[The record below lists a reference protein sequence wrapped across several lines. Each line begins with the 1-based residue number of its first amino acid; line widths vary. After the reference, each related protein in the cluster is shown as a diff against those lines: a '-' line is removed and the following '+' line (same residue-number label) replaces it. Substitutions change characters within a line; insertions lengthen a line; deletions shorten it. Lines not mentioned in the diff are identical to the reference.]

1 MRLIKKDKG
10 DYNLVSKRIVQVGNK
25 YRVESKKGRN
35 MGEYS
40 NEKEAQERLRQIE
53 YFKKEDWMDTLK
65 TVGAVTSTT
74 AGIKTF
80 PTYGKK
86 KKKKKL
92 LKAKLAKNTRRISI
106 RNVTFEQKTP
116 VPIEEIQKDFQN
128 WESACDAL
136 RGKALGL
143 SGGGTGKQRS
153 LYDMV
158 LRHGSAAREG
168 RAAKTGMGPLL
179 SQMMPIF
186 DKSGGFTKDDE
197 KILKGLKDKM
207 LSVHKN
213 NNPANMSFTG
223 GASNP
228 VKGENDKYK
237 RSGEKVYYGHYRTP
251 IYVAERKLIHEPRG
265 KEFDGVKA
273 VDSSWYS
280 TQENTAKPPLW
291 QAMFLGSSK
300 DEGKKPKA
308 VGNLKMGL
316 LAIVERFAD
325 NLDDAEITRI
335 EIRDTN
341 DMKNKINDLLQ
352 IKPLMDEIEKVM
364 NDVSSYKGNTGQ
376 VKYVGTGGVLTK
388 INGVFL
394 DAKDKNSMEYI
405 EKISDL
411 DEEYSGMDDIDEFR
425 IILTKNTFNNLVNSK
440 YRKEK
445 NNKAPNGRR
454 IILSTDTKRILDRYG
469 IPQELRKSWSDYLW
483 G

>member
-10 DYNLVSKRIVQVGNK
+10 DYNLVSKRIIQVGNK
-25 YRVESKKGRN
+25 YRVESKKGKI

-40 NEKEAQERLRQIE
+40 NKKEAQERLRQIE

-106 RNVTFEQKTP
+106 RNVTLEQTTP
-116 VPIEEIQKDFQN
+116 VPIEEIQKDFQD
-128 WESACDAL
+128 WETACDGL
-136 RGKALGL
+136 SGEALGL
-143 SGGGTGKQRS
+143 SGKGSAKQRS

-158 LRHGSAAREG
+158 LRHGSDAREG
-168 RAAKTGMGPLL
+168 RTAKTGMGPLL
-179 SQMMPIF
+179 TQMQPIF
-186 DKSGGFTKDDE
+186 DKSGGFTEDDE
-197 KILKGLKDKM
+197 EILKGLKDKM

-213 NNPANMSFTG
+213 NNPANMSFTL

-228 VKGENDKYK
+228 VKDKDGKYR
-237 RSGEKVYYGHYRTP
+237 RSGERVYFGHYRIP
-251 IYVAERKLIHEPRG
+251 IYVEERKLIHENY
-265 KEFDGVKA
+265 DGIKA

-300 DEGKKPKA
+300 DEGGKPKA

-316 LAIVERFAD
+316 LAIVEKFAD

-335 EIRDTN
+335 EIKDTGQ
-341 DMKNKINDLLQ
+341 MKDRINDLLQ
-352 IKPLMDEIEKVM
+352 IKPLMDEIEKIM
-364 NDVSSYKGNTGQ
+364 NDTSSYRAGSGK
-376 VKYVGTGGVLTK
+376 VKYGGAGGVLTK

-394 DAKDKNSMEYI
+394 DAKDKNSMKYI
-405 EKISDL
+405 EKVADL

-445 NNKAPNGRR
+445 NNKAPNGKT